1 MSTNHN
7 PEEQSTTQPTPIGK
21 LLVIIGI
28 AGFIVSVILSFTP
41 LAGLDTGALPAGSF
55 LIVMIGLAFAFPS
68 MLEESPGA
76 ISTMRIIVFA
86 VVMVFCVIY
95 LKIAWSVGS
104 LGGFTI
110 DKTWIYILGLAFGSK
125 VFQKFG
131 EESESI
137 KAETEV
143 QTPLGG
149 KITKTV
155 QKETDTA
162 KKKDDVDQ

>member
-7 PEEQSTTQPTPIGK
+7 PEKESPTPPSRIGK
-21 LLVIIGI
+21 VLVVIGI
-28 AGFIVSVILSFTP
+28 AGFLIAVILSFTP
-41 LAGLDTGALPAGSF
+41 LSGLDTGALPAGSF
-55 LIVMIGLAFAFPS
+55 LITMIGLAFAFPS
-68 MLEESPGA
+68 MLEESPGS

-104 LGGFTI
+104 LGSFTI
-110 DKTWIYILGLAFGSK
+110 DNSWIYILGLAFGSK

-131 EESESI
+131 EESESM

-143 QTPLGG
+143 ETPMGG
-149 KITKTV
+149 RVTKKLH
-155 QKETDTA
+155 KETDSP
-162 KKKDDVDQ
+162 KKQEEVDE

>member
-1 MSTNHN
+1 MSNNHN
-7 PEEQSTTQPTPIGK
+7 PEEKSTSEPNKIGK
-21 LLVIIGI
+21 VLVVIGI
-28 AGFIVSVILSFTP
+28 TGFLTSIILSFTP

-55 LIVMIGLAFAFPS
+55 LIIMIGLAFAFPS
-68 MLEESPGA
+68 MLEESPGS

-95 LKIAWSVGS
+95 LKIAWSIGS
-104 LGGFTI
+104 LGAFTI

-131 EESESI
+131 EETESL

-143 QTPLGG
+143 ETPLGG
-149 KITKTV
+149 RVTKKV
-155 QKETDTA
+155 HKETDSA
-162 KKKDDVDQ
+162 KKKDEVDQ

>member
-1 MSTNHN
+1 MNSNNHN
-7 PEEQSTTQPTPIGK
+7 PAAQPTPPSKIGK
-21 LLVIIGI
+21 VLVVIGI
-28 AGFIVSVILSFTP
+28 VGFLSSIILSFTP
-41 LAGLDTGALPAGSF
+41 LSGLDTGALPAGSF
-55 LIVMIGLAFAFPS
+55 FIVMIGLAFAFPS

-95 LKIAWSVGS
+95 IKIAWSVGS
-104 LGGFTI
+104 IGGFTI

-131 EESESI
+131 EETESL

-143 QTPLGG
+143 ETPSGG
-149 KITKTV
+149 RVTKKV
-155 QKETDTA
+155 HKETDSA
-162 KKKDDVDQ
+162 KAKDEKE

>member
-1 MSTNHN
+1 MSTTHK
-7 PEEQSTTQPTPIGK
+7 PEEPSPTQPNKIGK

-28 AGFIVSVILSFTP
+28 SGFLISVILSFTP
-41 LAGLDTGALPAGSF
+41 LSGLDTGALPAGSF
-55 LIVMIGLAFAFPS
+55 LITMIGLAFAFPS

-76 ISTMRIIVFA
+76 ISTMRIVVFA

-131 EESESI
+131 EESESV

-143 QTPLGG
+143 ETPLGG
-149 KITKTV
+149 KITKKV
-155 QKETDTA
+155 HKETDSA
-162 KKKDDVDQ
+162 KNKDDVDQ

>member
-1 MSTNHN
+1 MSTNHK
-7 PEEQSTTQPTPIGK
+7 PQEQSATQPNKIGK
-21 LLVIIGI
+21 LLVVIGI
-28 AGFIVSVILSFTP
+28 AGILISVVLSFTP
-41 LAGLDTGALPAGSF
+41 LSGLDTGALPAGSF
-55 LIVMIGLAFAFPS
+55 LIIMIGLAFAFPS

-131 EESESI
+131 EETESV

-143 QTPLGG
+143 ESPSGG
-149 KITKTV
+149 KITKKV
-155 QKETDTA
+155 QKDTDTA
-162 KKKDDVDQ
+162 KSKDEVDQ